1 MCWTHCF
8 VLTAQTTPNPSRITT
23 LTIREGNATLLTKLK
38 EYQNL
43 EVLSII
49 CVEALRALPDDV
61 GQLKKLRELSMN
73 NGNGCSMNPKLPESV
88 GNLHALEKLDL
99 YGAQDPRPVGKHYGP
114 QPTQRHEF
122 PKSMSQLKA
131 LTYLDLGRN
140 GLEEIPAFVK
150 DLTHLKELGFAWNM
164 KVRNLPRFLGSL
176 PDLRT
181 LRLDADG
188 LTDVP
193 DFLRS
198 PKLSLITLGYNCT
211 ITTSAAK
218 KKALEQRFHGIKLDF
233 RDEYDCP
240 DEK

>member
-1 MCWTHCF
+1 NVSMPLRQVLIKTVLLGFAMCWTHCF

-114 QPTQRHEF
+114 QPTQRHQF
-122 PKSMSQLKA
+122 PKSMSQLTN
-131 LTYLDLGRN
+131 LRYLDLGRN
-140 GLEEIPAFVK
+140 GLDEIPDFVK
-150 DLTHLKELGFAWNM
+150 ELPN
-164 KVRNLPRFLGSL
+164 
-176 PDLRT
+176 
-181 LRLDADG
+181 
-188 LTDVP
+188 
-193 DFLRS
+193 
-198 PKLSLITLGYNCT
+198 
-211 ITTSAAK
+211 
-218 KKALEQRFHGIKLDF
+218 
-233 RDEYDCP
+233 
-240 DEK
+240 